1 MNTFTF
7 SKKVLLKLSFL
18 AVIMGAN
25 AQTEL
30 EDCSDLFISE
40 IVFDNPIAN
49 AKLSSVQEVDY
60 KNVIEL
66 YNPTQDNIDLSDYS
80 LVLTPDNGSPIIQYL
95 YGTINAEE
103 TALISNFNSNSD
115 ITSVAQVVSSLLDFN
130 GKVKIEL
137 KKDGVIKD
145 RIGQINPQNVEAVQ
159 IDIAELLNNPLY
171 LNGQHVDLRSIESLN
186 IRRASNVR
194 KGSLV
199 FDPQAVVSEWF
210 VYPTTSLSDLGQHN
224 STCNIAE
231 VDGYNL
237 VAIEGVNMVSI
248 ESSEVTA
255 EIKLRSGGASQLA
268 EGYGSNR
275 DVYVD
280 LVMDQNIPSSATP
293 NADFVPNEQFNLHYV
308 AFPNSA
314 SNPNLPVNLLS
325 YDIMT
330 VTDDNIVEG
339 NENITFKV
347 NVLPT
352 TQNFVYFTFD
362 AMEAVILDDDDPN
375 TPIGI
380 TSLEENSID
389 VYPTMTNGLLHI
401 ESEVEFTK
409 GWISNDL
416 GVAVMYFNKEDNV
429 IDLSSIPSGY
439 YNIHFFSKTL
449 YTTGKIIKL

>member
-1 MNTFTF
+1 M
-7 SKKVLLKLSFL
+7 
-18 AVIMGAN
+18 
-25 AQTEL
+25 
-30 EDCSDLFISE
+30 
-40 IVFDNPIAN
+40 
-49 AKLSSVQEVDY
+49 
-60 KNVIEL
+60 
-66 YNPTQDNIDLSDYS
+66 
-80 LVLTPDNGSPIIQYL
+80 
-95 YGTINAEE
+95 
-103 TALISNFNSNSD
+103 
-115 ITSVAQVVSSLLDFN
+115 
-130 GKVKIEL
+130 
-137 KKDGVIKD
+137 
-145 RIGQINPQNVEAVQ
+145 
-159 IDIAELLNNPLY
+159 
-171 LNGQHVDLRSIESLN
+171 
-186 IRRASNVR
+186 
-194 KGSLV
+194 V